1 MAKSISIPITGSA
14 APLRKALQEAE
25 NGIGDF
31 AKRAGGKFADFG
43 KAAAAG
49 IAVGA
54 GAVAG
59 FAAKG
64 IADFAGFQQ
73 QMNEVFTLLPGASQE
88 TFDRLTADTKN
99 FAKEFGVL
107 PDDVVPALYQALSAG
122 VPEGNVFDFLEVA
135 QKAAKG
141 GVTDLETAVDG
152 LTSVVNAYGE
162 DVIEASK
169 ASDIMFTA
177 VKLGKTN
184 FEELSGSLYN
194 VAPIASSLGVNFESV
209 GAAMADLTAKGTP
222 TSVAAT
228 QLKAAF
234 SELGKE
240 GTKADTAFREL
251 TGVGFTQFLE
261 SEGNLASAF
270 AAMTQGAEDA
280 GISVLDMFGSIEA
293 GQAVL
298 SLAGDG
304 GEAFAETLGEMMNSA
319 GATDAAFETMDS
331 GINAS
336 MDRIKASLSV
346 LLIDVGEKLA
356 PIVEKALD
364 GVIRLWNRFSD
375 IFDRDGFRGVFNE
388 LGKQVKIYGPR
399 VLTTLGEWARMAGN
413 WFLQTGLPFIL
424 EKLQA
429 LGQALV
435 DWIKPRIRPMLEQLG
450 EFIGAAASWIFNDG
464 LPMLVDKL
472 VELGDALV
480 AWIKPNIRPMLEK
493 LGELLIAIGEWIL
506 TTAIPSLI
514 ENGVKL
520 AGALIGWVADLAP
533 DVLKGLGSM
542 LLDVG
547 KWIITDG
554 IPGLLKAGIDLGKAL
569 LDGLVE
575 GVKGLATAAGGVAD
589 AVADAILASIK
600 WVVNNFLI
608 NPLNFGIGKAVDALD
623 WGLGPWI
630 NFDDTKYY
638 GLIPQLAD
646 GGIVN
651 SPTLALIGEAG
662 PEAVIPLDRAGGMGD
677 TYVTV
682 NMPAGSNGE
691 DVVRALKGYTRRRG
705 GLPMQTLAKV
715 R

>member
-25 NGIGDF
+25 TGIGDF

-88 TFDRLTADTKN
+88 TFDRLTSQTKD

-122 VPEGNVFDFLEVA
+122 VPEGNVFDFLETA

-270 AAMTQGAEDA
+270 GAMTQGAEDA

-304 GEAFAETLGEMMNSA
+304 GEAFAETLGEMRNSA
-319 GATDAAFETMDS
+319 GATDEAFATMDS

-336 MDRIKASLSV
+336 LDRIKASLSV
-346 LLIDVGEKLA
+346 LFIDVGEKLA
-356 PIVEKALD
+356 PVVEKALD
-364 GVIRLWNRFSD
+364 GVLKLWEKFSD
-375 IFDRDGFRGVFNE
+375 IFDREGFKGVFNE
-388 LGKQVKIYGPR
+388 LGNQIKIYGPK
-399 VLTTLGEWARMAGN
+399 VLTVLGEWARMAGN
-413 WFLQTGLPFIL
+413 WLVNTGLPFIVD
-424 EKLQA
+424 KLQA
-429 LGQALV
+429 LGAALV
-435 DWIKPRIRPMLEQLG
+435 DWIRPRIRPMLEQLG
-450 EFIGAAASWIFNDG
+450 ELIAAGANWIFNDG

-472 VELGDALV
+472 VQLGDALV

-493 LGELLIAIGEWIL
+493 LGELLIAIGDWIL
-506 TTAIPSLI
+506 TTAVPSLI
-514 ENGVKL
+514 ENGLKL
-520 AGALIGWVADLAP
+520 AGALIGWVAELAP
-533 DVLKGLGSM
+533 DILKGLGQ
-542 LLDVG
+542 LILDIGTWV
-547 KWIITDG
+547 ITEG
-554 IPGLLKAGIDLGKAL
+554 IPKLLSAGADLAGGLISGLV
-569 LDGLVE
+569 DGLGQLGSYAADIAIDIANALIGFVNRNIIRTINRAVE
-575 GVKGLATAAGGVAD
+575 F
-589 AVADAILASIK
+589 SIPLG
-600 WVVNNFLI
+600 FTSIDI
-608 NPLNFGIGKAVDALD
+608 NPPDIPNIPAL
-623 WGLGPWI
+623 
-630 NFDDTKYY
+630 
-638 GLIPQLAD
+638 AA

-662 PEAVIPLDRAGGMGD
+662 PEAVIPLNRAGAMGD

-682 NMPAGSNGE
+682 NMPAGSNGD
-691 DVVRALKGYTRRRG
+691 DVVRALRTYSRRNG
-705 GLPMQTLAKV
+705 GLPLPTLAGV
-715 R
+715 RT

>member
-54 GAVAG
+54 GAVAA

-88 TFDRLTADTKN
+88 TFDRLTSQTKD

-107 PDDVVPALYQALSAG
+107 PDEVIPALYQALSAG
-122 VPEGNVFDFLEVA
+122 VPEGNVFDFLETA

-152 LTSVVNAYGE
+152 LTSVVNAYGS
-162 DVIEASK
+162 DVIDASK

-194 VAPIASSLGVNFESV
+194 VAPIAASLGVNFESV
-209 GAAMADLTAKGTP
+209 AAGMANLTAKGTP

-228 QLKAAF
+228 QMKAAL

-240 GTKADTAFREL
+240 GTKSQKAFEEL
-251 TGVGFTQFLE
+251 TGMGITEFLE
-261 SEGNLASAF
+261 TEGGFSDIF
-270 AAMTQGAEDA
+270 RIMQQGADDA
-280 GISVLDMFGSIEA
+280 NISLLDMFGSIEA
-293 GQAVL
+293 GQAAL
-298 SLAGDG
+298 TLAEDNGN
-304 GEAFAETLGEMMNSA
+304 ALNATFSQMKNSA
-319 GATDAAFETMDS
+319 GATDEAFATMNS

-336 MDRIKASLSV
+336 LDRIKASLSV
-346 LLIDVGEKLA
+346 LFIDVGEKLA
-356 PIVEKALD
+356 PVVEKALD
-364 GVIRLWNRFSD
+364 GVLKLWEKFSD
-375 IFDRDGFRGVFNE
+375 IFDRDGFKGVFNE
-388 LGKQVKIYGPR
+388 LGNQIKIYGPK
-399 VLTTLGEWARMAGN
+399 VLTVLGEWARMAGN
-413 WFLQTGLPFIL
+413 WLVNTGLPFIVD
-424 EKLQA
+424 KLQA
-429 LGQALV
+429 LGAALV
-435 DWIKPRIRPMLEQLG
+435 DWIRPRIRPMLEQLG
-450 EFIGAAASWIFNDG
+450 ELIAAGANWIFNDG

-472 VELGDALV
+472 VQLGDALV

-493 LGELLIAIGEWIL
+493 LGELLIAIGDWIL
-506 TTAIPSLI
+506 TTAVPSLI
-514 ENGVKL
+514 ENGLKL
-520 AGALIGWVADLAP
+520 AGALIGWVAELAP
-533 DVLKGLGSM
+533 DILKGLGQ
-542 LLDVG
+542 LILDIGTWV
-547 KWIITDG
+547 ITEG
-554 IPGLLKAGIDLGKAL
+554 IPKLLSAGADLAGGLISGLV
-569 LDGLVE
+569 DGLGQLGSYAADIAIDIANALIGFVNRNIIRTINRAVE
-575 GVKGLATAAGGVAD
+575 F
-589 AVADAILASIK
+589 SIPLG
-600 WVVNNFLI
+600 FTSIDI
-608 NPLNFGIGKAVDALD
+608 NPPDIPNIPAL
-623 WGLGPWI
+623 
-630 NFDDTKYY
+630 
-638 GLIPQLAD
+638 AA

-662 PEAVIPLDRAGGMGD
+662 PEAVIPLNRAGAMGD

-682 NMPAGSNGE
+682 NMPAGSNGD
-691 DVVRALKGYTRRRG
+691 DVVRALRTYSRRNG
-705 GLPMQTLAKV
+705 GLPLPTLAGV
-715 R
+715 RT